1 MERVC
6 KKALPGLT
14 MADGR
19 QTESMAD
26 IPMTVSEVQNEV
38 TPCRVC
44 EPRGHGAPGGHGQGT
59 VGLEKNSVLEP
70 WPKSALEMQL

>member
-26 IPMTVSEVQNEV
+26 KPEVSSLADKLSGVPLFANPMGVANPGVFFISTVNVDE
-38 TPCRVC
+38 
-44 EPRGHGAPGGHGQGT
+44 
-59 VGLEKNSVLEP
+59 
-70 WPKSALEMQL
+70 